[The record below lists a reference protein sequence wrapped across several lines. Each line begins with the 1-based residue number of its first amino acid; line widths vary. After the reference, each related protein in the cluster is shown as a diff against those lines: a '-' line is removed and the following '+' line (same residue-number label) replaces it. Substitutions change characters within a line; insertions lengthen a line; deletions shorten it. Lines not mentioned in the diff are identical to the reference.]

1 MAQVGKATVAFE
13 ADTSQVTGELSSSM
27 GTALKEVSKAVENTM
42 TKVEGDFGEAGGA
55 LADGVEA
62 GGAKA
67 TKSAGSASAK
77 ISGAFERA
85 AAEASAALDDVDG
98 DGFAGVSS
106 QASTAASSVQ
116 SSISDAAARASAAL
130 DDVDGDAF
138 NNVAADASA
147 ASSTISSRIPEA
159 ARRARDSIQSIGR
172 SATEPIRAIGSRIPE
187 AAGRAKESIKEI
199 GRNAKKTWDD
209 AEVGAFNFMGT
220 LGKVA
225 GAAAA
230 LAGPAVV
237 VQKGWARLT
246 SIDEARAK
254 LTALGNSA
262 EDVELIMDNAMES
275 VTGTAFGFG
284 DAAGQAATLVAA
296 GIEPGEELERVLG
309 LVADSA
315 AVAGVDLNEM
325 GSIFGKVAAGGKLS
339 GEEMAQLLDRQ
350 IGLLPVLAE
359 QYGVSS
365 DEMKKMVSDG
375 KVGFED
381 FTQAMETMMGGGAE
395 KMGKTVRASFQNVG
409 AAAGRLGEALLMPIF
424 QAAPGFLA
432 GITAG
437 LGKATDAV
445 KVVAEWFAEG
455 SLTADLLKASF
466 IGLGSA
472 AVIGVL
478 VGNLGKLQGVMTS
491 VLGGLK
497 ALNAGFILTGP
508 GLAIAAIVGVVAAF
522 VLLWKRSEAFRDFWI
537 GIWDG
542 IVAAVQP
549 AVDFVQEKFGL
560 ISAAWNEL
568 TAAFTGGDDG
578 YGALWDLIGGDNA
591 ETLINKVASVGET
604 LRDVR
609 DFAQGVGDIL
619 FRGDFTGMPFG
630 IEEDSPIVGILFTV
644 RDAVMGVWDALKG
657 AGESIGSSVW
667 QTMVSVFEA
676 FVSIGQAVWEA
687 FKAIAGAVWNLIQ
700 ALAPILLPILK
711 VVGAILGGVIL
722 AAIFLVIGALHAMAW
737 VWKMVAKVIEVF
749 ANVISWL
756 VQNILAPLISIVAKV
771 AAVLIN
777 VLAGAFTWLSEKVS
791 AFIDWVGPA
800 LSSFWDG
807 ITEAWATATEWLGNV
822 FSALWE
828 GLQAAW
834 EAVGQPVVDFIVA
847 AFNFLWEAIQLVGRL
862 IGATFEVMFT
872 ALGKAWEAWGQ
883 PVVDWVVQAFQWMGD
898 KIRMGFDLLLVGWN
912 ILWEWMQLAWQ
923 TVGQPIV
930 DGIVWVFQSF
940 WNGLQIIFG
949 WVRTGWDMLWNGMR
963 AVYDT
968 VIAPVIGWIVDKFNW
983 LRDMINYALIK
994 VRGYIDMVSFKV
1006 RLFWHEYVQP
1016 MIDNVVD
1023 GFNRMMDK
1031 IKGWKDNVIGW
1042 FADAGSWLVD
1052 AGKNIVQGLID
1063 GATSLLSRLGEF
1075 FLDALPGWVKDPFKK
1090 ALGIHSPSRVF
1101 AEYGQNIGQGLVDGV
1116 QSMSQQ
1122 VQAATS
1128 GLAEGAQAGFDAT
1141 TIAPAISTPAPAVG
1155 AAAGDVGA
1163 DLGLIGMASAA
1174 APAME
1179 QMGAAITGAKE
1190 TTIDPALL
1198 GIAEHMTG
1206 VGSNFLLNASEVI
1219 NPAVTGMGM
1228 HLATTR
1234 AAVIDPTMWGIESH
1248 LGGMAGQF
1256 MGNIGTMI
1264 NPAVSSMGT
1273 HLNNV
1278 KVGLIDPAFAGIRS
1292 GLSYVV
1298 GAFANGAR
1306 DVGIHMQ
1313 TLRRNTADPVRF
1325 TMNTIFSDGLVEM
1338 WNSVSDLI
1346 GTKKMGKKIAHFATG
1361 GFVQGPGGP
1370 TDDKIPAML
1379 SNREYV
1385 INAKAVERIGVSN
1398 LDALNYGNVSV
1409 GRGAFMSRTAAQSLM
1424 NDATFQ
1430 QVASRYAGGGV
1441 VKGSPAWKQLQ
1452 RGYVWAQQL
1461 SGRPYVLGGDPVNGG
1476 GTDCSGYMS
1485 SIADR
1490 IGGGPGHR
1498 QWATMAFNGGGNT
1511 QQATG
1516 PQGFVKGL
1524 AAGFSI
1530 GVTNGGMYGG
1540 HTAGTIGGVEG
1551 LPATNVES
1559 GGSPSRVKFGAG
1571 AVGANDSYFRTH
1583 YHLPL
1588 VNDAFVVGSGSGGA
1602 SMAAMV
1608 AEMIAPYQ
1616 EKIKKQAA
1624 AWSAKPGLVNDIP
1637 AGVAD
1642 RMGGAMDKTIKAE
1655 AEKMLADPGG
1665 SGAERWRPMAIRAMQ
1680 RVGFNWRDPAQI
1692 NAMIAQIQSESGGI
1706 PNRNQEIV
1714 DVNGTGASAGQ
1725 GLLQIIPGTF
1735 AAHRDPALPN
1745 DRTDPFANMVAA
1757 LRYYKSR
1764 YGMDLTTMWGH
1775 GHGYHDGGLLPDGQG
1790 MFAKTA
1796 LGRERVL
1803 SPRQTAAFEDLVA
1816 TLDSANMPRISPAR
1830 ERGEG
1835 TGSSLRTREVH
1846 VTQNIYSNDAKGAAD
1861 RASDRLTSL
1870 II

>member
-1 MAQVGKATVAFE
+1 MAQVGKASIAFE

-27 GTALKEVSKAVENTM
+27 GTALKEVSKAVESTM
-42 TKVEGDFGEAGGA
+42 TKVEGDFGAAGDA
-55 LADGVEA
+55 LADGVED

-67 TKSAGSASAK
+67 TKAADSASGK
-77 ISGAFERA
+77 IASAFERA
-85 AAEASAALDDVDG
+85 AAEASSALDDVDG
-98 DGFAGVSS
+98 DGFAGVAS
-106 QASTAASSVQ
+106 QASNAASSVQ

-130 DDVDGDAF
+130 DDVDGNAF

-159 ARRARDSIQSIGR
+159 ARRARDSIQSIAR
-172 SATEPIRAIGSRIPE
+172 SATDPIRSIGSRIPE
-187 AAGRAKESIKEI
+187 AAGRARDSIREI
-199 GRNAKKTWDD
+199 GRNAKKTWDE
-209 AEVGAFNFMGT
+209 AELGAFNFMGT

-262 EDVELIMDNAMES
+262 EDVELIMDNAMDS

-284 DAAGQAATLVAA
+284 DAAGQASTLVAA
-296 GIEPGEELERVLG
+296 GIEPGEELQRVLG

-325 GSIFGKVAAGGKLS
+325 GSIFGKVAAGGKLQ
-339 GEEMAQLLDRQ
+339 GEELAQLLDRQ
-350 IGLLPVLAE
+350 IGLLPVLAD
-359 QYGVSS
+359 QYDVTT
-365 DEMKKMVSDG
+365 DEMKKMVSAG
-375 KVGFED
+375 EVGFDD

-395 KMGKTVRASFQNVG
+395 KMGKTVKASFQNVG

-432 GITAG
+432 GISAG

-497 ALNAGFILTGP
+497 ALNAGFLLTGP

-549 AVDFVQEKFGL
+549 AVDFVQEKFEL
-560 ISAAWNEL
+560 IRAAWHEL

-578 YGALWDLIGGDNA
+578 FGALWDLIGGDNA

-644 RDAVMGVWDALKG
+644 RDAVMDVWDALKG
-657 AGESIGSSVW
+657 AGESIGSSIW

-687 FKAIAGAVWNLIQ
+687 FKEIAGAVWNLIQ

-722 AAIFLVIGALHAMAW
+722 GAIFLVIGALHAMAW

-749 ANVISWL
+749 AKVISWL
-756 VQNILAPLISIVAKV
+756 VQNILSPLIQIVAKV

-777 VLAGAFTWLSEKVS
+777 VLAGAFNWLREKVS

-807 ITEAWATATEWLGNV
+807 ITEAWAAATEWLGDV

-828 GLQAAW
+828 GLQSAW
-834 EAVGQPVVDFIVA
+834 ESVGQPVVDFVIA
-847 AFNFLWEAIQLVGRL
+847 AFNFLWEGIKLAGRL
-862 IGATFEVMFT
+862 IGATFEVLFT

-883 PVVDWVVQAFQWMGD
+883 PVVDWVIQAFQWMGD
-898 KIRMGFDLLLVGWN
+898 KIRLGFDLLVAGWN
-912 ILWEWMQLAWQ
+912 VLWGWMQLAWD
-923 TVGQPIV
+923 TVGQPII
-930 DGIVWVFQSF
+930 DGIVWVFQHF
-940 WNGLQIIFG
+940 WNGLNIIFG
-949 WVRTGWDMLWNGMR
+949 WLQAGWQMVWDGVQV
-963 AVYDT
+963 VYNN
-968 VIAPVIGWIVDKFNW
+968 VILPVINWIVDKFNW
-983 LRDMINYALIK
+983 LRAMIDYALRYVK
-994 VRGYIDMVSFKV
+994 FYIDMAAFKV
-1006 RLFWHEYVQP
+1006 RMFWHEYVQP

-1023 GFNRMMDK
+1023 GFNRMLDK

-1042 FADAGSWLVD
+1042 FSDAGQWLVD

-1063 GATSLLSRLGEF
+1063 GATSLLSRLGDF
-1075 FLDALPGWVKDPFKK
+1075 FLDALPGWVKDPFKE
-1090 ALGIHSPSRVF
+1090 ALGIQSPSRVF

-1116 QSMSQQ
+1116 ESMSEQ
-1122 VQAATS
+1122 VRSATS

-1141 TIAPAISTPAPAVG
+1141 KIAPAISTPAPVVG
-1155 AAAGDVGA
+1155 AAAGGVGS
-1163 DLGLIGMASAA
+1163 DLDMAGMAGAVT
-1174 APAME
+1174 PAME
-1179 QMGAAITGAKE
+1179 QMGAAIAGTKE
-1190 TTIDPALL
+1190 GTIDPALT
-1198 GIAEHMTG
+1198 GIETHMTG
-1206 VGSNFLLNASEVI
+1206 VGNNFLLNTSGVI
-1219 NPAVTGMGM
+1219 NPAVTGMGAN
-1228 HLATTR
+1228 LAATR
-1234 AAVIDPTMWGIESH
+1234 AGVVDPAMSGIESH
-1248 LGGMAGQF
+1248 LGAMAGKF
-1256 MGNIGTMI
+1256 KGDIGSAI

-1273 HLNNV
+1273 HLTNV
-1278 KVGLIDPAFAGIRS
+1278 KVGIIDPAFAGIRS
-1292 GLSYVV
+1292 GLGYVV
-1298 GAFANGAR
+1298 SAFANGAR

-1313 TLRRNTADPVRF
+1313 TMRRNTADPVRF
-1325 TMNTIFSDGLVEM
+1325 TMNTVFSDGLVEM
-1338 WNSVSDLI
+1338 WNGVSDLI
-1346 GTKKMGKKIAHFATG
+1346 GTKKMGKKYASFSTG
-1361 GFVQGPGGP
+1361 GVVPGPYTPGRDTQRYFNPASGHVLDLSGGEPVLRPEAGRALGSDWVNGINAAARMEGEKGVSRFLAHTQLASGGYIPQTPVFGGSVSNIGRSHEAFVERFFPGIFRLTSATRPSADNHGSGRATDWQDRNGQAATQMPTANSKALARAIATAVPNSLELIHWPLDGWQNIKNGRPASYDAGTNAQHSNHVHWATAGPIGAVGGL
-1370 TDDKIPAML
+1370 DSVDVNWDVDWGAML
-1379 SNREYV
+1379 REMVSEDLNRVNSAVAGYKAPGFAGQIPSKTWTAMREP
-1385 INAKAVERIGVSN
+1385 AFKAMEKSMEESMKAVG
-1398 LDALNYGNVSV
+1398 
-1409 GRGAFMSRTAAQSLM
+1409 
-1424 NDATFQ
+1424 
-1430 QVASRYAGGGV
+1430 AGGGAQRWR
-1441 VKGSPAWKQLQ
+1441 GLAMQALARHGYNPADHIEAMLQ
-1452 RGYVWAQQL
+1452 QIQIE
-1461 SGRPYVLGGDPVNGG
+1461 SGGDPGAINRWDSNWLR
-1476 GTDCSGYMS
+1476 GTPSG
-1485 SIADR
+1485 
-1490 IGGGPGHR
+1490 
-1498 QWATMAFNGGGNT
+1498 
-1511 QQATG
+1511 
-1516 PQGFVKGL
+1516 
-1524 AAGFSI
+1524 
-1530 GVTNGGMYGG
+1530 
-1540 HTAGTIGGVEG
+1540 
-1551 LPATNVES
+1551 
-1559 GGSPSRVKFGAG
+1559 
-1571 AVGANDSYFRTH
+1571 
-1583 YHLPL
+1583 
-1588 VNDAFVVGSGSGGA
+1588 
-1602 SMAAMV
+1602 
-1608 AEMIAPYQ
+1608 
-1616 EKIKKQAA
+1616 
-1624 AWSAKPGLVNDIP
+1624 
-1637 AGVAD
+1637 
-1642 RMGGAMDKTIKAE
+1642 
-1655 AEKMLADPGG
+1655 
-1665 SGAERWRPMAIRAMQ
+1665 
-1680 RVGFNWRDPAQI
+1680 
-1692 NAMIAQIQSESGGI
+1692 
-1706 PNRNQEIV
+1706 
-1714 DVNGTGASAGQ
+1714 
-1725 GLLQIIPGTF
+1725 GLLQVIEPTYRRVRNSYPEAFKGLPDDHMFPLTNLT
-1735 AAHRDPALPN
+1735 AGVGAVRQDWGGPAGRWPTK
-1745 DRTDPFANMVAA
+1745 D
-1757 LRYYKSR
+1757 
-1764 YGMDLTTMWGH
+1764 
-1775 GHGYHDGGLLPDGQG
+1775 GYHAGGLLPEGMG

-1803 SPRQTAAFEDLVA
+1803 SPRQTAAFEDLVS
-1816 TLDSANMPRISPAR
+1816 TLDAANMPRIAPAR

-1835 TGSSLRTREVH
+1835 TGNSLRTREVH

>member
-1 MAQVGKATVAFE
+1 MAQVGKASIAFE

-42 TKVEGDFGEAGGA
+42 TKVEGDFGKAGSA
-55 LADGVEA
+55 LADGVDD

-67 TKSAGSASAK
+67 TKAAGSASEK
-77 ISGAFERA
+77 IAGAFERA

-98 DGFAGVSS
+98 DGFAGVAS
-106 QASTAASSVQ
+106 QASNAASTVQ
-116 SSISDAAARASAAL
+116 SSLSDAAARASAAL

-138 NNVAADASA
+138 NDVAADATK
-147 ASSTISSRIPEA
+147 ASST
-159 ARRARDSIQSIGR
+159 
-172 SATEPIRAIGSRIPE
+172 IGSRIPD
-187 AAGRAKESIKEI
+187 AARKAKESIQDI

-497 ALNAGFILTGP
+497 ALNAGFLLTGP
-508 GLAIAAIVGVVAAF
+508 GLAIAGIVAVVAAF

-549 AVDFVQEKFGL
+549 AVDFVQEKFEL
-560 ISAAWNEL
+560 VRAAWNEL

-578 YGALWDLIGGDNA
+578 YGALWDLIGADNA

-609 DFAQGVGDIL
+609 DFVQGVGDIL

-676 FVSIGQAVWEA
+676 FVSIGQAVWGA
-687 FKAIAGAVWNLIQ
+687 FKEIAGAVWNLIQ

-722 AAIFLVIGALHAMAW
+722 GAIFLVIGALHAMAW

-749 ANVISWL
+749 AKVISWL

-777 VLAGAFTWLSEKVS
+777 VLAGAFTWLREKVS

-800 LSSFWDG
+800 LASFWDG
-807 ITEAWATATEWLGNV
+807 ITEAWATATEWLGDL
-822 FSALWE
+822 FAALWE
-828 GLQAAW
+828 GLQTAW
-834 EAVGQPVVDFIVA
+834 ETVGQPVVDFVVA
-847 AFNFLWEAIQLVGRL
+847 AFSMLWESIQLIGRL
-862 IGATFEVMFT
+862 IGATFEVLFT

-883 PVVDWVVQAFQWMGD
+883 PVVDWVVQAFEWMGE
-898 KIRMGFDLLLVGWN
+898 KIRLGFDLLVAGWN
-912 ILWEWMQLAWQ
+912 VLWGWMQLAWD
-923 TVGQPIV
+923 TVGQPII
-930 DGIVWVFQSF
+930 DGIVWVFQHF
-940 WNGLQIIFG
+940 WNGLNIIFG
-949 WVRTGWDMLWNGMR
+949 WLKAGWQLVWDGVQ
-963 AVYDT
+963 AVYNN
-968 VIAPVIGWIVDKFNW
+968 VILPVITWIVDKFNW
-983 LRDMINYALIK
+983 LRAMIDYALRYVK
-994 VRGYIDMVSFKV
+994 FYIDMAAFKV
-1006 RLFWHEYVQP
+1006 RMFWHEYVQP

-1023 GFNRMMDK
+1023 GFNRMLDK

-1042 FADAGSWLVD
+1042 FKDAGSWLVD

-1063 GATSLLSRLGEF
+1063 GATSLLSRLGDF
-1075 FLDALPGWVKDPFKK
+1075 FLDALPGWVKDPFKE

-1128 GLAEGAQAGFDAT
+1128 GLADGAQAGFDAT

-1155 AAAGDVGA
+1155 AAAGNMGA
-1163 DLGLIGMASAA
+1163 DLGVSDMAGAV

-1179 QMGAAITGAKE
+1179 QMGAAIAGTKAG
-1190 TTIDPALL
+1190 TIDPALQ
-1198 GIAEHMTG
+1198 GITDHMTG
-1206 VGSNFLLNASEVI
+1206 VGNNFMLNTSGVI
-1219 NPAVTGMGM
+1219 NPAVTGMGAN
-1228 HLATTR
+1228 LAATR
-1234 AAVIDPTMWGIESH
+1234 AGVIDPTMSGIEAH
-1248 LGGMAGQF
+1248 LATMAGNF
-1256 MGNIGTMI
+1256 TTSIGSII
-1264 NPAVSSMGT
+1264 NPAVSAMGT
-1273 HLNNV
+1273 HLTNV
-1278 KVGLIDPAFAGIRS
+1278 KVGIIDPAFAGIRS

-1298 GAFANGAR
+1298 SAFANGAR

-1313 TLRRNTADPVRF
+1313 TMRRNTADPVRF
-1325 TMNTIFSDGLVEM
+1325 TMNTVFSDGLVDM
-1338 WNSVSDLI
+1338 WNGVSDLI
-1346 GTKKMGKKIAHFATG
+1346 GTKKMAKKYASFATG
-1361 GFVQGPGGP
+1361 GVIPGPYTPGRDTQRYYNPASGHVLDLSGGEPVLRPEAGRALGTDWVNGINAAARMEGEKGVSRFLAHTQLASGGYIPQTPVFGGSVSNIGRSHEAFIERFFPGIFRLTSATRPSADNHGSGRATDWQDRNGQAATQMP
-1370 TDDKIPAML
+1370 TANSKALARAIATAVPNSLELIHWPLDGWQNIKNGRPASYDAGTNAQHANHVHWATAGPIGAVGGLDSVDINWDIDWGAML
-1379 SNREYV
+1379 REMV
-1385 INAKAVERIGVSN
+1385 ADDLSRVDKAVAGYKAPGFAGQVPAKTWAAMQEPAFKAMEKSME
-1398 LDALNYGNVSV
+1398 DSMKSV
-1409 GRGAFMSRTAAQSLM
+1409 G
-1424 NDATFQ
+1424 
-1430 QVASRYAGGGV
+1430 AGGGAQRWR
-1441 VKGSPAWKQLQ
+1441 GLAMQALARHGYNPADHIEAMLQ
-1452 RGYVWAQQL
+1452 QIQIE
-1461 SGRPYVLGGDPVNGG
+1461 SGGDP
-1476 GTDCSGYMS
+1476 
-1485 SIADR
+1485 
-1490 IGGGPGHR
+1490 
-1498 QWATMAFNGGGNT
+1498 
-1511 QQATG
+1511 
-1516 PQGFVKGL
+1516 
-1524 AAGFSI
+1524 
-1530 GVTNGGMYGG
+1530 
-1540 HTAGTIGGVEG
+1540 
-1551 LPATNVES
+1551 
-1559 GGSPSRVKFGAG
+1559 G
-1571 AVGANDSYFRTH
+1571 AVNRWDSNWLRGT
-1583 YHLPL
+1583 P
-1588 VNDAFVVGSGSGGA
+1588 SG
-1602 SMAAMV
+1602 
-1608 AEMIAPYQ
+1608 
-1616 EKIKKQAA
+1616 
-1624 AWSAKPGLVNDIP
+1624 
-1637 AGVAD
+1637 
-1642 RMGGAMDKTIKAE
+1642 
-1655 AEKMLADPGG
+1655 
-1665 SGAERWRPMAIRAMQ
+1665 
-1680 RVGFNWRDPAQI
+1680 
-1692 NAMIAQIQSESGGI
+1692 
-1706 PNRNQEIV
+1706 
-1714 DVNGTGASAGQ
+1714 
-1725 GLLQIIPGTF
+1725 GLLQVIEPTYRRVRNAYP
-1735 AAHRDPALPN
+1735 AAFKGLPDDHMFPLTNLTAGVGAVRMDWGGPAGRWPTRD
-1745 DRTDPFANMVAA
+1745 
-1757 LRYYKSR
+1757 
-1764 YGMDLTTMWGH
+1764 
-1775 GHGYHDGGLLPDGQG
+1775 GYHAGGLLPEGMG

-1816 TLDSANMPRISPAR
+1816 TLDRANMPRIAPAR
-1830 ERGEG
+1830 ERGEVA
-1835 TGSSLRTREVH
+1835 GSSLRTREVH

>member
-1 MAQVGKATVAFE
+1 MAQVGKASIAFE
-13 ADTSQVTGELSSSM
+13 ADTSQVTGEISSSM

-42 TKVEGDFGEAGGA
+42 TKVEGDFGAAGGA
-55 LADGVEA
+55 LADGVQQ
-62 GGAKA
+62 GGTKA
-67 TKSAGSASAK
+67 TKAADSASGK
-77 ISGAFERA
+77 IANAFERA
-85 AAEASAALDDVDG
+85 AAEASTALDGVDG
-98 DGFAGVSS
+98 DGFAGVAS
-106 QASTAASSVQ
+106 QASNAASSVQ

-130 DDVDGDAF
+130 DDVDGSAF
-138 NNVAADASA
+138 NNVAADASS

-159 ARRARDSIQSIGR
+159 ARRARDSIQSIAR

-187 AAGRAKESIKEI
+187 AAGRAKESIRDI
-199 GRNAKKTWDD
+199 GRNAKKTWDE
-209 AEVGAFNFMGT
+209 AELGAFNFMGT

-262 EDVELIMDNAMES
+262 EDVELIMDNAMDS

-284 DAAGQAATLVAA
+284 DAAGQASTLVAA
-296 GIEPGEELERVLG
+296 GIEPGEELQRVLG

-325 GSIFGKVAAGGKLS
+325 GSIFGKVAAGGKLQ
-339 GEEMAQLLDRQ
+339 GEELAQLLDRQ
-350 IGLLPVLAE
+350 IGLLPVLAD
-359 QYGVSS
+359 QYDVTT
-365 DEMKKMVSDG
+365 DEMKKMVSAG
-375 KVGFED
+375 EVGFDD

-432 GITAG
+432 GISAG

-445 KVVAEWFAEG
+445 KVVSEWFAEG
-455 SLTADLLKASF
+455 SLAADLLKAAF

-478 VGNLGKLQGVMTS
+478 VGNLGKLQGAMTA

-497 ALNAGFILTGP
+497 ALNAGFLLTGP

-549 AVDFVQEKFGL
+549 AVDFVQEKFEL

-657 AGESIGSSVW
+657 AGESIGSSIW

-676 FVSIGQAVWEA
+676 LVSIGQAMWQA

-722 AAIFLVIGALHAMAW
+722 GAIFLVIGALHAMSF

-749 ANVISWL
+749 AKVISWL

-777 VLAGAFTWLSEKVS
+777 VLAGAFNWLREKVA

-807 ITEAWATATEWLGNV
+807 ITDAWATAAEWLGNV

-828 GLQAAW
+828 GLQTAW
-834 EAVGQPVVDFIVA
+834 DTVGQPVVDFVVA
-847 AFNFLWEAIQLVGRL
+847 AFSMLWESIQLVGRL
-862 IGATFEVMFT
+862 IGAAFEVLFT

-898 KIRMGFDLLLVGWN
+898 KIRLGFDLLVAGWN
-912 ILWEWMQLAWQ
+912 VLWGWMQLAWD
-923 TVGQPIV
+923 TVGQPII

-940 WNGLQIIFG
+940 WNGLNIIFG
-949 WVRTGWDMLWNGMR
+949 WVRTGWEMLWNGLR

-1023 GFNRMMDK
+1023 GFNRMLDK

-1042 FADAGSWLVD
+1042 FKDAGSWLVD

-1063 GATSLLSRLGEF
+1063 GATSLLSRLGDF
-1075 FLDALPGWVKDPFKK
+1075 FLDALPGWVKDPFKE

-1116 QSMSQQ
+1116 QSMSAQ

-1128 GLAEGAQAGFDAT
+1128 GLADGAQAGFDAT
-1141 TIAPAISTPAPAVG
+1141 TIAPAISTPAPTVG
-1155 AAAGDVGA
+1155 AAAGNVGA
-1163 DLGLIGMASAA
+1163 DLGVSDMAGAV

-1179 QMGAAITGAKE
+1179 QMGAAIAGTKAG
-1190 TTIDPALL
+1190 TIDPALQ
-1198 GIAEHMTG
+1198 GITDHMTG
-1206 VGSNFLLNASEVI
+1206 VGNNFLLNTSGII
-1219 NPAVTGMGM
+1219 NPAVTGMGAN
-1228 HLATTR
+1228 LAATR
-1234 AAVIDPTMWGIESH
+1234 KGVIDPTMSGIEAH
-1248 LGGMAGQF
+1248 LGAMAGNF
-1256 MGNIGTMI
+1256 TTSIGSVI
-1264 NPAVSSMGT
+1264 NPAVSAMGT
-1273 HLNNV
+1273 HLTNV
-1278 KVGLIDPAFAGIRS
+1278 KVGIIDPAFAGIRS

-1298 GAFANGAR
+1298 SAFANGAR
-1306 DVGIHMQ
+1306 DVGVHMQ
-1313 TLRRNTADPVRF
+1313 TMRRNTADPVRF
-1325 TMNTIFSDGLVEM
+1325 TMNTVFSDGLVEM
-1338 WNSVSDLI
+1338 WNGVSDLI
-1346 GTKKMGKKIAHFATG
+1346 GTKKMAKKYASFATG
-1361 GFVQGPGGP
+1361 GVVPGPYTPGRDTQRYYNPSSGHVLDLSGGEPVLRPEAGRALGTDWVNGINAAARMEGEKGVSRFLAHTQLASGGYIPQTPVFGGSVSNIGRSHEAFVERFFPGIFRLTSATRPSADNHGSGRATDWQDRNGQAATQMPTANSKALARAIATAVPNSLELIHWPLDGWQNIKNGRPASYDAGTNAQHANHVHWATAGPIGAVGGL
-1370 TDDKIPAML
+1370 DSVDVNWDVDWGAML
-1379 SNREYV
+1379 REMV
-1385 INAKAVERIGVSN
+1385 ADDLSRVDSAVAGFKAPGFAGQVPAKTWTAMQEPAFKAMEKSME
-1398 LDALNYGNVSV
+1398 DSMKSV
-1409 GRGAFMSRTAAQSLM
+1409 G
-1424 NDATFQ
+1424 
-1430 QVASRYAGGGV
+1430 AGGGA
-1441 VKGSPAWKQLQ
+1441 GRWRGLAMQALARHGYNPADHIEAMLQ
-1452 RGYVWAQQL
+1452 QIQIE
-1461 SGRPYVLGGDPVNGG
+1461 SGGDP
-1476 GTDCSGYMS
+1476 
-1485 SIADR
+1485 
-1490 IGGGPGHR
+1490 
-1498 QWATMAFNGGGNT
+1498 
-1511 QQATG
+1511 
-1516 PQGFVKGL
+1516 
-1524 AAGFSI
+1524 
-1530 GVTNGGMYGG
+1530 
-1540 HTAGTIGGVEG
+1540 
-1551 LPATNVES
+1551 
-1559 GGSPSRVKFGAG
+1559 G
-1571 AVGANDSYFRTH
+1571 AVNRWDSNWLRGT
-1583 YHLPL
+1583 P
-1588 VNDAFVVGSGSGGA
+1588 SG
-1602 SMAAMV
+1602 
-1608 AEMIAPYQ
+1608 
-1616 EKIKKQAA
+1616 
-1624 AWSAKPGLVNDIP
+1624 
-1637 AGVAD
+1637 
-1642 RMGGAMDKTIKAE
+1642 
-1655 AEKMLADPGG
+1655 
-1665 SGAERWRPMAIRAMQ
+1665 
-1680 RVGFNWRDPAQI
+1680 
-1692 NAMIAQIQSESGGI
+1692 
-1706 PNRNQEIV
+1706 
-1714 DVNGTGASAGQ
+1714 
-1725 GLLQIIPGTF
+1725 GLLQVIEPTYRRVRNAYP
-1735 AAHRDPALPN
+1735 AAFKGLPDDHMFPLTNLTAGVGAVRMDWGGPAGRWPTRD
-1745 DRTDPFANMVAA
+1745 
-1757 LRYYKSR
+1757 
-1764 YGMDLTTMWGH
+1764 
-1775 GHGYHDGGLLPDGQG
+1775 GYHAGGLLPDGQG

-1803 SPRQTAAFEDLVA
+1803 SPRQTAAFEDLVS

-1830 ERGEG
+1830 ERGEF